1 MQRCSKERDVPQDGE
16 WFEYL
21 DLGRPLDSNEANLI
35 PQRRNGASL
44 EAYLVVELIDQN
56 TRQWDRGKLHELFE
70 LDTVTKILAIHLT
83 QLSQQDQVFWCLNPS
98 SEYTVKTAYD
108 ALRVINYPPHPLLQS
123 KDWKELWKLKIHAR
137 LKYLLWKM
145 A

>member
-1 MQRCSKERDVPQDGE
+1 M
-16 WFEYL
+16 
-21 DLGRPLDSNEANLI
+21 
-35 PQRRNGASL
+35 
-44 EAYLVVELIDQN
+44 VVELIDQN
-56 TRQWDRGKLHELFE
+56 TRQWDRGKLHKLFE

-108 ALRVINYPPHPLLQS
+108 ALRVINYTPHPLLKS

-137 LKYLLWKM
+137 LKDLLWKM